1 MVMKM
6 LFFAI
11 HLRKI
16 NSITIASQS
25 QINRTNSAIAIAI
38 INMTCDYLFCDCDSL
53 KLPRCDAIA
62 MRLGALLLT
71 VGRLSPMLIF

>member
-1 MVMKM
+1 MLNILYAEQSKMVMEM

-25 QINRTNSAIAIAI
+25 QINRTNFAIAIAI

-53 KLPRCDAIA
+53 KLPRCDAI
-62 MRLGALLLT
+62 G
-71 VGRLSPMLIF
+71 SPGGKAGI

>member
-1 MVMKM
+1 MVMEM

-16 NSITIASQS
+16 NSITIASKS
-25 QINRTNSAIAIAI
+25 QINRTNSAIAIAIAI

-62 MRLGALLLT
+62 IAIAMRLGALDLY
-71 VGRLSPMLIF
+71 VV